1 MMMVLM
7 LLAALP
13 GVPSRDSAPISVERP
28 GEPPPPSEKPGD
40 RVASPLGQALDLLD
54 RDAVQ
59 AQNPGLSQSERTQ
72 LALEIRAEGD
82 RVRALTS
89 NRPAPLVN
97 LGVDLEKQT
106 VRLFDAL
113 SRDDRGAVGRE
124 AGALGTHI
132 HALRAAMTP

>member
-1 MMMVLM
+1 MMMLLM
-7 LLAALP
+7 LLSAQTI
-13 GVPSRDSAPISVERP
+13 PSRDSAPISVERP
-28 GEPPPPSEKPGD
+28 GEPAPPSEQPGD
-40 RVASPLGQALDLLD
+40 RVTSPLGQALDLLD

-82 RVRALTS
+82 RVRALVS
-89 NRPAPLVN
+89 NRPTAQVK
-97 LGVDLEKQT
+97 LGFDLEKQT

-113 SRDDRGAVGRE
+113 TRNDRDAVGRE
-124 AGALGTHI
+124 AGALGTQI